1 MPNTYTQLLIQ
12 FVFAVKNRQSK
23 INENIRTDIERYI
36 SGIIKNN
43 NHVLLAQYCM
53 PDHCHILIGLN
64 PTQSISSLANDIKS
78 NSSKWIN
85 ENRII
90 PYKFNWQEGFG
101 AFSYSKSHLDAVVN
115 YILTQKEHHHKKTF
129 KEEYLEFLE
138 KFNIEY
144 NEKYLF
150 EWIE

>member
-12 FVFAVKNRQSK
+12 FVFAVKNQQSK

-36 SGIIKNN
+36 AGIIKNN

-115 YILTQKEHHHKKTF
+115 YILKQKEHHHKKTF